1 MPDAYNLVLE
11 FSRSENAGQPHAFRF
26 APQHYLLRTP
36 GGGFESAEFP
46 WTPELLADLA
56 EARAPGRAPETI
68 HRIGETLRAFLA
80 AAGWAQHEAAIV
92 RAAREGAPIFIT
104 IRSAAAELYALP
116 WEFVALKSTGQLL
129 GGIPGLVV
137 RYEWPEAPS
146 FPDRV
151 QGARAGRV
159 LFAWSA
165 AGGAV
170 PAEGHLAALKAAF
183 AGLPAAFDPE
193 RDVVAHASYAAVAEA
208 LGRAA
213 EVGPPIDAL
222 HLLCHGAALG
232 QSYGLALDD
241 EAGPGSPVVVDAGRM
256 QQLLAPHAGMVRVVV
271 LAACDSG
278 NSGALGNHL
287 GSVAQMIHRAGV
299 RAMIASRYPLSAA
312 GSTRLTAA
320 LFASLARGETLEGA
334 FLDARDALLRDPSQ
348 LDWASVQ
355 LYSRPADGDA
365 TRPLALPGV
374 APAPVPPAP
383 VPVPLPPA
391 PAASNVWGR
400 VGVASALAALGLG
413 LGAFFYLNG
422 SFSGTPEPDA
432 PEEPVTVAKEAP
444 EAPEAPAKRTPKK
457 SPDSLHKEPESDPHK
472 EPEPAVVEPVT
483 PATHEPSTRPVVDPT
498 PKVTPKHVPKLQ
510 PPEPT
515 MGICTAGLQS
525 FLGNVLEKGEAPAKK
540 LKVDILVTADGRIQI
555 ETSDPLAGDGV
566 VAPLRRLTKRQL
578 VENSGGKLPCT
589 ATLTRFP

>member
-1 MPDAYNLVLE
+1 MPDAYDLVLE

-80 AAGWAQHEAAIV
+80 AAGWVQHEAAIV

-146 FPDRV
+146 FPDRA
-151 QGARAGRV
+151 QGTRVGRV

-170 PAEGHLAALKAAF
+170 PAEGHLAALTAAF
-183 AGLPAAFDPE
+183 AGLPAAFDPA
-193 RDVVAHASYAAVAEA
+193 RDVVAHASYAGLAEA

-241 EAGPGSPVVVDAGRM
+241 AAGPGSAVVVDAGRM

-278 NSGALGNHL
+278 NSGAPGNHL

-299 RAMIASRYPLSAA
+299 RAMIASRFPLSAA
-312 GSTRLTAA
+312 GSTRLAAA

-374 APAPVPPAP
+374 APPAPVSVMP
-383 VPVPLPPA
+383 VPVPV
-391 PAASNVWGR
+391 PAASKVWAR
-400 VGVASALAALGLG
+400 VGVASALAALG

-432 PEEPVTVAKEAP
+432 PEEPVTEVEETKEGP
-444 EAPEAPAKRTPKK
+444 PKRAPKK
-457 SPDSLHKEPESDPHK
+457 SLDSGAAHKAPESDPGT
-472 EPEPAVVEPVT
+472 EPEPVP
-483 PATHEPSTRPVVDPT
+483 PASHEPSTRPVVDPT
-498 PKVTPKHVPKLQ
+498 PKVIPRHIPNLQ
-510 PPEPT
+510 PSPERSLVK
-515 MGICTAGLQS
+515 CSKA
-525 FLGNVLEKGEAPAKK
+525 FVAYLGNVLERGEAPTKT
-540 LKVDILVTADGRIQI
+540 LKVEVLVTAEGRIQI
-555 ETSDPLAGDGV
+555 ETSDPLAADAV
-566 VAPLRRLTKRQL
+566 VAPLRRLTKKDL
-578 VENSGGKLPCT
+578 TAKSGGELPCT
-589 ATLTRFP
+589 TTLTRFP